1 VEFSMGLVMDVVSAV
16 RNIRGEMNLNP
27 GLLLTVLIKTDNPW
41 QEQTVKAHANYIK
54 ELARVDG
61 LSAGPGL
68 VKPEVAASSVIDGMD
83 LIVPL
88 EGMMDFAE
96 EKNRI
101 EKELK
106 KIEKDSIVL
115 TSKLSNQSF
124 VQKAPPEVIEKDR
137 QRMLALSEKQA
148 RLKDHLKTVEQALR

>member
-1 VEFSMGLVMDVVSAV
+1 
-16 RNIRGEMNLNP
+16 
-27 GLLLTVLIKTDNPW
+27 
-41 QEQTVKAHANYIK
+41 
-54 ELARVDG
+54 
-61 LSAGPGL
+61 
-68 VKPEVAASSVIDGMD
+68 VAASSVIDGMD

-115 TSKLSNQSF
+115 TRKLSNQSF

-148 RLKDHLKTVEQALR
+148 RLMDHMKTVEQALR